1 MQTPNILSLKP
12 IYINY
17 NCNNIKTNNLLQ
29 PKALHFKRKELINDT
44 FEPSS
49 RFNNNKDDYDTIIK
63 SVKEENFIGSG
74 EEGNVY
80 KMDNPNYVIKIPKKI
95 FKNNILNITKNNLK
109 EEEITEQD
117 KVNHV
122 VKKYENGIT
131 IMKKIAGESISSLE
145 DINEVADLP
154 VKSYQ
159 NLLNQIIDAGKKGME
174 FDFAMNNVLYDK
186 ETKSLTAIDFKPY
199 TNCKYKIE
207 PLFKIFF
214 VLDSFKKPYEK
225 KILGKILSA
234 ALNNMKSDKEQK
246 IQPYEYD
253 YNKILDI
260 LEYNNQ
266 KDLVDIIKLKKCID
280 KIVLNKIKAKTKCQ
294 KTQVDNYIDYT
305 LNFINSKL
313 INEFEQ
319 A

>member
-1 MQTPNILSLKP
+1 MQTPNILSLRP
-12 IYINY
+12 ININY

-49 RFNNNKDDYDTIIK
+49 IFNNKKDDYDTIIK
-63 SVKEENFIGSG
+63 SIKEENFIGSG

-80 KMDNPNYVIKIPKKI
+80 KMDNPNYVIKIPKK
-95 FKNNILNITKNNLK
+95 FLKNNILNITKNNLK

-117 KVNHV
+117 VVNHV

-131 IMKKIAGESISSLE
+131 IMKKIAGESISSLD
-145 DINEVADLP
+145 DISEVADLP

-159 NLLNQIIDAGKKGME
+159 NLINQIIDAGNKCME

-199 TNCKYKIE
+199 TNGKHKIE
-207 PLFKIFF
+207 PLFKTFF

-225 KILGKILSA
+225 KISGKILSA

-246 IQPYEYD
+246 IKPYEYD

-260 LEYNNQ
+260 LEYNNP
-266 KDLVDIIKLKKCID
+266 KDLVDIIKIKKCIE
-280 KIVLNKIKAKTKCQ
+280 KIVLNKSCAKTKCQ
-294 KTQVDNYIDYT
+294 KLQVDNYID
-305 LNFINSKL
+305 NAINVINYKL